1 MKKLLSLLA
10 IMGLLISFG
19 CESGKKDETKK
30 EETKKEET
38 KKEETKKE
46 ETPPAPKE

>member
-19 CESGKKDETKK
+19 CDNAKKDETEKK
-30 EETKKEET
+30 DPPKEGTEKKDPPKDAT
-38 KKEETKKE
+38 
-46 ETPPAPKE
+46 PAPKE